1 MDPDIE
7 TKTNKGIE
15 ADLSSPVTDD
25 DLARA
30 LADLNQA
37 MDTARTELHRL
48 AARGERQRKVTAVV
62 AGV

>member
-30 LADLNQA
+30 LDGLQQA
-37 MDTARTELHRL
+37 MDNARTELHRL
-48 AARGERQRKVTAVV
+48 AARGERQRKVTAAM